1 MIFIVVCV
9 SAFLAGLSYKAISA
23 IVKHEKAQPK
33 WLKPSTYILRKR
45 YFADGSVRYSIDY
58 GLNTDE
64 HLTGCDNDESAKIL
78 YDDFCG
84 RHQRLADSM
93 KVEKEEILK

>member
-1 MIFIVVCV
+1 MIIIACIV
-9 SAFLAGLSYKAISA
+9 ALLAGLISA
-23 IVKHEKAQPK
+23 VVVYEKSQPK
-33 WLKPSTYILRKR
+33 YLKPSTYILRKK
-45 YFADGSVRYSIDY
+45 YFADGSIRYLIEYDDSGRSEY
-58 GLNTDE
+58 
-64 HLTGCDNDESAKIL
+64 LTGCDNDQSAKIL